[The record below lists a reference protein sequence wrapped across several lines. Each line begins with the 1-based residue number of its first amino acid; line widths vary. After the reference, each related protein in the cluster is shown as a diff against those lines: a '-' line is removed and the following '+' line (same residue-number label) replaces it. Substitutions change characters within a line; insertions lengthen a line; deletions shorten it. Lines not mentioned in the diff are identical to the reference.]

1 MADCRADAAMM
12 SRLERLQQLAQACP
26 DDALAQYGLALEY
39 INQQQWGDAVGAF
52 DRAIAVDAKYSAAY
66 YHKARAQIAAGDS
79 QQARA
84 TLAAGIEVSGTAGDW
99 KTQNEMRE
107 LLETID

>member
-1 MADCRADAAMM
+1 MLSRM

-39 INQQQWGDAVGAF
+39 INQQQWDDAVAAF

-66 YHKARAQIAAGDS
+66 YHKARAQIGAGRPEE
-79 QQARA
+79 ARA
-84 TLAAGIEVSGTAGDW
+84 TLSAGIEVSGAAGDW

-107 LLETID
+107 LLQTIE